1 METEMTYFF
10 NTQFLATLGEELN
23 LQKRSYTAR
32 FQNPIDNP
40 YKEVSGAVALFDTSL
55 FSTDICVETD
65 SSDHPNQ
72 ANLFLVVIHG
82 DDMMQLVH
90 ELYRRAADEA

>member
-1 METEMTYFF
+1 MTYFF